1 MNSDSRDFQRAR
13 LTDHYLQHSET
24 ILARNKRSLAN
35 RRPSTPFVPTAVKP
49 VCDTWPLLERLAFHQ
64 TTTHRLSFKQDV
76 KAYHTFGARAFGAWR
91 FKVDDVGEY
100 SAFDIVKESDLTV
113 SSLSWAGG
121 FAYSDGEAYEA
132 AIADALEAV
141 DMAQTLEAS
150 CLVVLPGTRGS
161 YTFNHGR
168 RMALEALKRVGDAA
182 GESGIQIAL
191 QPVDKAFAADG
202 CFLDT
207 LDKMLEFLNDSQ
219 HPQIGLN
226 LDLFHLRNT
235 PKLIERLPEI
245 LPWIRL
251 VQLSDCHAQ
260 PVCDHDRC
268 PLTKGK
274 LPVFELV
281 ETLESLG
288 YRGFYETPLMSPATW
303 KGNYNSVL
311 EATRLTYQE
320 LAALA

>member
-1 MNSDSRDFQRAR
+1 MYSVGYDRDPAQ
-13 LTDHYLQHSET
+13 LPDHYLQHSET

-35 RRPSTPFVPTAVKP
+35 RRTSTPFVPTAVKP

-64 TTTHRLSFKQDV
+64 TTTHRLTFEEDV
-76 KAYHTFGARAFGAWR
+76 QAYHTFGARAFGAWR

-100 SAFDIVKESDLTV
+100 RAFDIVKESELTV

-168 RMALEALKRVGDAA
+168 RMAMEALQRVGDAA

-207 LDKMLEFLNDSQ
+207 LDKMLEFLTDCQ
-219 HPQIGLN
+219 HSQIGLN
-226 LDLFHLRNT
+226 LDLFHLRNS
-235 PKLIERLPEI
+235 PRLLERLPEI

-251 VQLSDCHAQ
+251 VQLSDCQAHPA
-260 PVCDHDRC
+260 CDHDRC
-268 PLTKGK
+268 PLTTGE
-274 LPVFELV
+274 LPVVELV

-288 YRGFYETPLMSPATW
+288 YRGFYETPLMAPATW
-303 KGNYNSVL
+303 KGNYDGVL
-311 EATRLTYQE
+311 EATRQTYLE
-320 LAALA
+320 LAARI